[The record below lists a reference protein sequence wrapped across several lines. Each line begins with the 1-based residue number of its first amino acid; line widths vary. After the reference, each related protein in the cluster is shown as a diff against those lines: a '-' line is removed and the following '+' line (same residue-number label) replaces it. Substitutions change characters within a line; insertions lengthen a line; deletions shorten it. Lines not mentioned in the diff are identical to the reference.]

1 MKPEHVF
8 CRYKNGDAF
17 SGQSNCAANETCDA
31 LVLLSGTVCH
41 APTMHKH
48 NKSETGWM
56 GGWLAGKKPDI
67 KLLVHVY
74 TTCTTSSSGVE
85 SEKY

>member
-17 SGQSNCAANETCDA
+17 SGQSNRAADETSDA
-31 LVLLSGTVCH
+31 LVLLSGTVGN
-41 APTMHKH
+41 APSMHKR

-56 GGWLAGKKPDI
+56 DG
-67 KLLVHVY
+67 
-74 TTCTTSSSGVE
+74 
-85 SEKY
+85 